1 VVETNLKRR
10 IAMLSNKDYIK
21 NLIIASVFIA
31 LGILL
36 PGSTITD
43 QAAFTANITGISTG
57 IGIGWLIKT
66 VFEQKSAKPEKL
78 EA

>member
-1 VVETNLKRR
+1 
-10 IAMLSNKDYIK
+10 MLSNKDYIK
-21 NLIIASVFIA
+21 NLIIAGIFIA
-31 LGILL
+31 LGLFL
-36 PGSTITD
+36 PSSTITD

-66 VFEQKSAKPEKL
+66 VFEQKPVKQEKQ

>member
-1 VVETNLKRR
+1 
-10 IAMLSNKDYIK
+10 MLSKKDYIK
-21 NLIIASVFIA
+21 DIIIAGVFIA

-36 PGSTITD
+36 PGSTIAD

-66 VFEQKSAKPEKL
+66 ILGQKLARQ

>member
-1 VVETNLKRR
+1 
-10 IAMLSNKDYIK
+10 MLSKKDYIK
-21 NLIIASVFIA
+21 DIIIAGVFIA

-66 VFEQKSAKPEKL
+66 ILGQKPAKQ

>member
-1 VVETNLKRR
+1 
-10 IAMLSNKDYIK
+10 MLSNKEYIK
-21 NLIIASVFIA
+21 NLIIAGVFIA

-43 QAAFTANITGISTG
+43 QTAFAANITGISTG

-66 VFEQKSAKPEKL
+66 IFGQKPAKK

>member
-1 VVETNLKRR
+1 
-10 IAMLSNKDYIK
+10 MLSNKNYIK
-21 NLIIASVFIA
+21 NLVIAGVFIA
-31 LGILL
+31 LGIFL
-36 PGSTITD
+36 PGSSITD

-66 VFEQKSAKPEKL
+66 VFEQKPAKQ

>member
-1 VVETNLKRR
+1 
-10 IAMLSNKDYIK
+10 MLSNKDYIK
-21 NLIIASVFIA
+21 NLIIAATFIA

-43 QAAFTANITGISTG
+43 QAAFTANISGISTG

-66 VFEQKSAKPEKL
+66 FFEQKPVKQEKQ

>member
-1 VVETNLKRR
+1 
-10 IAMLSNKDYIK
+10 MLSNKGYIK
-21 NLIIASVFIA
+21 NLIVAGAFIA
-31 LGILL
+31 FGVFL

-66 VFEQKSAKPEKL
+66 IFEQTPAKQ

>member
-1 VVETNLKRR
+1 
-10 IAMLSNKDYIK
+10 MLSNKNYIK
-21 NLIIASVFIA
+21 NLIIAGAFIA
-31 LGILL
+31 LGIFL
-36 PGSTITD
+36 PGSTIAD

-66 VFEQKSAKPEKL
+66 VFEQKPAKQ

>member
-1 VVETNLKRR
+1 
-10 IAMLSNKDYIK
+10 MLSNKDYIK
-21 NLIIASVFIA
+21 NLIIASTFIA

-43 QAAFTANITGISTG
+43 QAAFMANITGISTG

-66 VFEQKSAKPEKL
+66 VFEKKNPVKQ